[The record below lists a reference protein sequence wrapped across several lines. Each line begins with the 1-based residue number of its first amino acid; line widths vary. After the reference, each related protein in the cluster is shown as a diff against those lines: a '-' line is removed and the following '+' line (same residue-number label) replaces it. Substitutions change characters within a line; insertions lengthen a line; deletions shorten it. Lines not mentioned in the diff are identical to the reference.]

1 MANLKSDIV
10 VVNQFTVKDKT
21 TGKGSKGSTPGAY
34 VTRYMA
40 RDLATETV
48 TPIRNS
54 SLESF
59 VHRYMLRSSAVDA
72 GVAATAEMVGADG
85 SIGADGPGGTAATP
99 SLSRRS
105 RSNPVTPA
113 LNPQDTDSLLTLEE
127 QEGDPDDPV
136 PGLAESAAS
145 QQRAATLRQRRAERR
160 AARAARRQR
169 GRDRR
174 AANLAGSANEGVT
187 DTDMDPSEL
196 KDWFRSAQGK
206 GGLAFGYGDISL
218 SHEKLGEASRDIQ
231 RLFDDGHTALKTVLS
246 FTHEYLRQSGVIPAD
261 MPAGVPAGGYRGQ
274 LDQLKMRRGIMHG
287 LSRMERTGGFDDLRY
302 VGVIQVD
309 TEHVHCHLVLVDA
322 GEGTKAHDGTQR
334 GKLTQASMMM
344 LRRGI
349 DSVMDQQK
357 SVKFLSSAVDFERR
371 NVLSYIKRWAYE
383 SMSEQATP
391 QFVLSLLPE
400 NKNWWR
406 ASTNR
411 KEMARANALVRQ
423 MVTERLEKP
432 GSPMDAAMAKVRA
445 YADGRREREGL
456 TQAQRDRLVDNGR
469 EQIIERCINGVYT
482 VLKSVPEDEKIEAP
496 RLMAAMGSDATE
508 LSTAV
513 AQKQRGDH
521 DGVGS
526 VEQET
531 EGAEGPEDSE
541 PSESSAN
548 TENTLSAEEFSLRL
562 RSYSARLEH
571 HTTKREHYRLKAQG
585 WGEANR
591 VGAADE
597 SSRVMY
603 DFYRSEED
611 YHTRC
616 QAKYR
621 HFLRFTP
628 PKVDWQGEWSAV
640 EDHGRRLTG
649 LKALR
654 ADTSVAKMKDRSAAE
669 ALGRDLY
676 GVTGGFELSA
686 TGEGARVAREMM
698 DERIERMEES
708 YRERVDELRSRWSM
722 AGASVVLAD
731 QGPETDDA
739 AESAG
744 VPRRQVLTSALSDD
758 EVVVPGTGSAGD
770 TVDIYTP
777 GVRVA
782 VSFEPDFDFDEVKG
796 VDLHDMRYEWLV
808 DQSVGERV
816 RRDYARVAER
826 RRSRVDEASVW
837 MDETGLG
844 EEIVDELGEAH
855 EDIVGM
861 EEMIAELQASGGVLR
876 SGLQDFL
883 DSQRAARAA
892 AAEQV
897 AAEQARATEEQD
909 KEAPETQQ
917 SRRGYTIPVH
927 RQIAR
932 RVNAAVD
939 SAVRLPG
946 E

>member
-1 MANLKSDIV
+1 MVNLKSDIV

-72 GVAATAEMVGADG
+72 GVAATAELVGADG
-85 SIGADGPGGTAATP
+85 SVGTDGPGDTAAAP
-99 SLSRRS
+99 SLNRRL
-105 RSNPVTPA
+105 RSKTPATPA
-113 LNPQDTDSLLTLEE
+113 LNPQDIDSLLTLEE

-136 PGLAESAAS
+136 PGLVESAES

-169 GRDRR
+169 DRDRR
-174 AANLAGSANEGVT
+174 AANLTGSSDEDFT

-287 LSRMERTGGFDDLRY
+287 LARMERTGGFDDLRY

-309 TEHVHCHLVLVDA
+309 TEHVHCHLVMVDA
-322 GEGTKAHDGTQR
+322 GEGVKAHDGTQR
-334 GKLTQASMMM
+334 GKLTQGSMMM

-406 ASTNR
+406 ASSNR
-411 KEMARANALVRQ
+411 REMTRANTLVRQ
-423 MVTERLEKP
+423 MVTERLGKP

-456 TQAQRDRLVDNGR
+456 TQAQRDQLVDNGR

-482 VLKSVPEDEKIEAP
+482 VLKSVPESEKIKAP
-496 RLMAAMGSDATE
+496 PLMTVMGSDVTE

-513 AQKQRGDH
+513 AQKQHGDH
-521 DGVGS
+521 DGAGA
-526 VEQET
+526 VEQKV
-531 EGAEGPEDSE
+531 EGVEVSAG
-541 PSESSAN
+541 SESSAN
-548 TENTLSAEEFSLRL
+548 TENMLSAEEFSLRL
-562 RSYSARLEH
+562 RSYSSRLEH
-571 HTTKREHYRLKAQG
+571 HTAKREHYRLKAQG
-585 WGEANR
+585 WNEANR
-591 VGAADE
+591 AGAADE

-611 YHTRC
+611 YHARC

-640 EDHGRRLTG
+640 EDYGRRLTG

-686 TGEGARVAREMM
+686 TGEGARVAREMI
-698 DERIERMEES
+698 DERIERMEAS

-722 AGASVVLAD
+722 AGASVVLANQD
-731 QGPETDDA
+731 FETDDA
-739 AESAG
+739 TESVG
-744 VPRRQVLTSALSDD
+744 VPRRRVLASALGDD
-758 EVVVPGTGSAGD
+758 EIVVPGTGSAQDGA
-770 TVDIYTP
+770 DIYTP

-796 VDLHDMRYEWLV
+796 MDLHDMRYEWLV
-808 DQSVGERV
+808 NQPVGQRV
-816 RRDYARVAER
+816 RQDYARMAER

-844 EEIVDELGEAH
+844 EEIVDELGEAY

-861 EEMIAELQASGGVLR
+861 EEMIAELQANGGVLR

-897 AAEQARATEEQD
+897 AAEQARAREEQD
-909 KEAPETQQ
+909 RDVPEIQK